1 VNEGTICCDL
11 TGTNVVMRWGYL
23 DDQREWVEERK
34 KGRTERGGG
43 ESFMGDATIGTM
55 GRCDLDDG
63 PYRQV

>member
-1 VNEGTICCDL
+1 
-11 TGTNVVMRWGYL
+11 VMRWGYL